1 MAHWSGHPAR
11 LNRPTLTEAYRFGDQ
26 QYAKEELIADLA
38 SCFMA
43 AEKGIPYDPAQTA
56 SYVGSWVKALKDD
69 KNEIFRAAS
78 AAAKAA
84 DYVLGLDRDKGTVT
98 ETGGNVIGPA
108 TERLL
113 NEAQPLLRD
122 L

>member
-1 MAHWSGHPAR
+1 MAD
-11 LNRPTLTEAYRFGDQ
+11 F
-26 QYAKEELIADLA
+26 A

-43 AEKGIPYDPAQTA
+43 AEKSIPYDPAQTA
-56 SYVGSWVKALKDD
+56 AYVASWIKALKDD

-78 AAAKAA
+78 AASKAA
-84 DYVLGLDRDKGTVT
+84 DYVLGLNREVALLAETADK
-98 ETGGNVIGPA
+98 VIGPA

-113 NEAQPLLRD
+113 SEARPLMLD